1 MSFRTLSSFKP
12 PRAMVLAALALVGVV
27 LSLAAYGILAA
38 QQRVLIRT
46 QLEADAEQRGR
57 AIERRLRSDVAS
69 VFQLSPF
76 LGERG
81 PGTRDDFRR
90 LAEGILGTNQDLGA
104 LMWIPRV
111 PLLQRTDHEA
121 TARAQGFTG
130 YHIRRWSPEGESRDG
145 EQAHRAVD
153 ALPIYFAEPQDR
165 HAGKRGVDLATAPVL
180 ARELAQAVE
189 PGRPGQMGRLVVTR
203 PISWG
208 DDHRDYA
215 AILVFRPMYDNASPS
230 DSDAE
235 RREKFV
241 GYLAAAIRV
250 DALLEGA
257 LYIFAPEIHVA
268 MFDDAAA
275 NGREF
280 LCGFDADAARAFF
293 LPPSPD
299 ATPESNGAVLRMAM
313 EVPGRSWSLEF
324 RPASSY
330 LARHRGP
337 LPMVVLA
344 FGLLL
349 TGLVTTYANTL
360 MSRAAGVERIVEQR
374 TAELAHE
381 RFLLDTL
388 LNHSPDYIYFK
399 DAQSR
404 FIRIS
409 RALAGYFGLNEPA
422 EAVGKTDFDFFDA
435 ERARQYRADEQ
446 EVMRTGLPA
455 INKEE
460 EQPWPDGRVTWLSTT
475 KVPLFDA
482 QGQVIGTFGISRD
495 VTAQKRAAE
504 EVRQARDAA
513 EAASRAKSDF
523 LANMSHEI
531 RTPMNAIIGMTELVL
546 GTELSASQRDY
557 LTMVQASADSLLA
570 ILNDVLDF
578 SKIEAGKLELHPALF
593 DLEDELSKATKSLA
607 LKAHAKGLELACR
620 VRPGTPS
627 RFVGDATRLRQILVN
642 LLSNAIKFTEQ
653 GEVLV
658 EVGSSPAVGNG
669 EDADEAML
677 HISVT
682 DTGIGI
688 PPDKL
693 EKIFDAFEQVDTSTT
708 RRFGGAGLGLAI
720 CTRLVELMGGK
731 IWAESEVGRGSTF
744 HVTARLRLA
753 RNGAAEPAA
762 LPPAVRDARILVV
775 DDNATNRRIL
785 EEMLANW
792 GMSAHSVPH
801 GSAAI
806 DALREA
812 QRSGRPFQ
820 LVLTDA
826 NMPELD
832 GFQLAQQVKSDAQL
846 GSTVIMMLTSGDR
859 PGDVARCEQ
868 IGVAAYLLKPIHQS
882 ELLESILMALGAS
895 ATQQQPSPAL
905 AGDAAPLGPLRILLA
920 EDSLVNQKLAV
931 GLLSRHGHSVIVAND
946 GQEAVAALATHDVD
960 LVLMDVQM
968 PGMDGFEATAAIR
981 AKEKRSGK
989 HVPILAMTAHA
1000 MKGDRERC
1008 LEAGM
1013 DDYIA
1018 KPISANQLFAKMREL
1033 LGRPAA
1039 AR

>member
-1 MSFRTLSSFKP
+1 MGVGSPLLFRP
-12 PRAMVLAALALVGVV
+12 PRAILLAAIALVGSA
-27 LSLAAYGILAA
+27 LSLTAFWVLAA
-38 QQRVLIRT
+38 QQRVLLRT

-57 AIERRLRSDVAS
+57 AIERRLRADVAS
-69 VFQLSPF
+69 VYQLAPF

-81 PGTRDDFRR
+81 PGTRDDFHR

-104 LMWIPRV
+104 VMWIPKVLRS
-111 PLLQRTDHEA
+111 QRTDHEA
-121 TARAQGFTG
+121 TARALGFVG
-130 YHIRRWSPEGESRDG
+130 YHIRPWPAEAGPGVGEP
-145 EQAHRAVD
+145 AAPPA
-153 ALPIYFAEPQDR
+153 ALPIYFVEPQDR
-165 HAGKRGVDLATAPVL
+165 NLGKRGLDLATMPTL
-180 ARELAQAVE
+180 ASELAQAAE
-189 PGRPGQMGRLVVTR
+189 LGRAGSLGRLVVTK
-203 PISWG
+203 PMAWG
-208 DDHRDYA
+208 DDRRDYI
-215 AILVFRPMYDNASPS
+215 AILVFRPMYDNPLPS
-230 DSDAE
+230 DSAAE
-235 RREKFV
+235 RREKLL

-250 DALLEGA
+250 DTMLEGS

-268 MFDDAAA
+268 IFDDAAA

-293 LPPSPD
+293 VPRSD
-299 ATPESNGAVLRMAM
+299 GWTRESDLAAPRMAL

-324 RPASSY
+324 RPAESY
-330 LARHRGP
+330 LLRHRGP

-349 TGLVTTYANTL
+349 TALVTTYANTL
-360 MSRAAGVERIVEQR
+360 MSRAAGVERIVEER

-388 LNHSPDYIYFK
+388 LNHSPDFIYFK

-404 FIRIS
+404 FIRVS
-409 RALAGYFGLNEPA
+409 RALAGYFGLDDPREV
-422 EAVGKTDFDFFDA
+422 VGKTDVDFFDA
-435 ERARQYRADEQ
+435 QRAQQYRADE
-446 EVMRTGLPA
+446 ERIMRTGLPA

-482 QGQVIGTFGISRD
+482 RGRVIGTFGISRD
-495 VTAQKRAAE
+495 VTLQKRAAE
-504 EVRQARDAA
+504 EVRRARDAA

-546 GTELSASQRDY
+546 GTELSGSQRDY
-557 LTMVQASADSLLA
+557 LTMVKASADSLLA

-607 LKAHAKGLELACR
+607 PRAHAKGLELACR
-620 VRPGTPS
+620 IQPGTPL

-642 LLSNAIKFTEQ
+642 LLSNAIKFTEE

-658 EVGSSPAVGNG
+658 EVGSVLATGHGKDG
-669 EDADEAML
+669 EEIVL
-677 HISVT
+677 HIAVT

-688 PPDKL
+688 PSDKL

-708 RRFGGAGLGLAI
+708 RRFGGTGLGLAI
-720 CTRLVELMGGK
+720 CARLVELMGGR

-744 HVTARLRLA
+744 HVTVRLRLA
-753 RNGAAEPAA
+753 KDGVPEPNALPAA
-762 LPPAVRDARILVV
+762 VRQTRILVV

-792 GMSAHSVPH
+792 GMNAHSAPH
-801 GSAAI
+801 AAAAI
-806 DALREA
+806 EALREA

-820 LVLTDA
+820 LLLTDA
-826 NMPELD
+826 HMPEVD
-832 GFQLAQQVKSDAQL
+832 GFQLAQRVKADSQL

-859 PGDVARCEQ
+859 PGDVTRCEQ

-895 ATQQQPSPAL
+895 TAGEESAAAEADHQATL
-905 AGDAAPLGPLRILLA
+905 RPLRILLA

-931 GLLSRHGHSVIVAND
+931 ALLSKHGHSVIVAND
-946 GQEAVAALATHDVD
+946 GQEAVAAFAADKID

-981 AKEKRSGK
+981 EREKRSGR

-1018 KPISANQLFAKMREL
+1018 KPISPSQLFAKIEALMAK
-1033 LGRPAA
+1033 PAA
-1039 AR
+1039 PG

>member
-1 MSFRTLSSFKP
+1 MSLRTPSLFHLPKP
-12 PRAMVLAALALVGVV
+12 VLLTALALIGAG
-27 LSLAAYGILAA
+27 LSLATYMLLAA
-38 QQRVLIRT
+38 QQRVLLRT

-57 AIERRLRSDVAS
+57 AIERRLRTDVAS
-69 VFQLSPF
+69 VFQLSSF
-76 LGERG
+76 LGEKG

-90 LAEGILGTNQDLGA
+90 LAEGVLGTNQDLGA
-104 LMWIPRV
+104 VMWIPRV
-111 PLLQRTDHEA
+111 PRAERTDHEA
-121 TARAQGFTG
+121 TARAQGFTD
-130 YHIRRWSPEGESRDG
+130 YHIRPWPPEAASQGGEPANPLPDS
-145 EQAHRAVD
+145 
-153 ALPIYFAEPQDR
+153 LPIYFAEPHGR
-165 HAGKRGVDLATAPVL
+165 HAGKQGIDLATAPVL
-180 ARELAQAVE
+180 AGELARALE
-189 PGRPGQMGRLVVTR
+189 TRRPEQMSRVVVIK
-203 PISWG
+203 PMPWG
-208 DDHRDYA
+208 DDQRDYT
-215 AILVFRPMYDNASPS
+215 AILVFRPMYDNTSPS
-230 DSDAE
+230 DSDEE
-235 RREKFV
+235 RRAKLV

-250 DALLEGA
+250 DAMLEGA
-257 LYIFAPEIHVA
+257 LYVYAPEIHVA
-268 MFDDAAA
+268 MFDDAAG

-280 LCGFDADAARAFF
+280 LCGYDADAARAFV
-293 LPPSPD
+293 PAASRPVRG
-299 ATPESNGAVLRMAM
+299 SNGVGHRMAM

-324 RPASSY
+324 QPAHGY
-330 LARHRGP
+330 LLRHRGP
-337 LPMVVLA
+337 LPIVVLS

-349 TGLVTTYANTL
+349 TALVTTYANTL
-360 MSRAAGVERIVEQR
+360 ASRAAGVERIVRQR

-399 DAQSR
+399 DSQSR
-404 FIRIS
+404 FIHIS
-409 RALAGYFGLNEPA
+409 RALANYFGLNDPA

-435 ERARQYRADEQ
+435 LRAQQYRDDEQ

-475 KVPLFDA
+475 KVPLFDP

-495 VTAQKRAAE
+495 VTSQKRAAE

-546 GTELSASQRDY
+546 DTELSASQRDY
-557 LTMVQASADSLLA
+557 LTMVQASAESLLA

-578 SKIEAGKLELHPALF
+578 SKIEAGKLELHPAPF
-593 DLEDELSKATKSLA
+593 DLEDEMSKATKSLA

-627 RFVGDATRLRQILVN
+627 RFIGDATRLRQILVN

-658 EVGSSPAVGNG
+658 EVDGSSLGNG
-669 EDADEAML
+669 NGADEVML
-677 HISVT
+677 HIAVT

-688 PPDKL
+688 PSEKL
-693 EKIFDAFEQVDTSTT
+693 KKIFDAFEQVDTSTT
-708 RRFGGAGLGLAI
+708 RRFGGTGLGLAI
-720 CTRLVELMGGK
+720 CARLVDLMGGR
-731 IWAESEVGRGSTF
+731 IWAESEVGRGSAF
-744 HVTARLRLA
+744 HATVRLRMA
-753 RNGAAEPAA
+753 RDGVAEPAA
-762 LPPAVRDARILVV
+762 LPAAVRGTRILVV

-785 EEMLANW
+785 EELLANW
-792 GMSAHSVPH
+792 GMNAVSVPQ
-801 GSAAI
+801 GIAALET
-806 DALREA
+806 LREA

-832 GFQLAQQVKSDAQL
+832 GFQLAQQVKSDSQL

-882 ELLESILMALGAS
+882 ELLESILLALGAS
-895 ATQQQPSPAL
+895 AAQQQPSATL
-905 AGDAAPLGPLRILLA
+905 AEDTPSLGPLRILLA

-931 GLLSRHGHSVIVAND
+931 GLLSRQGHSVIVAND
-946 GQEAVAALATHDVD
+946 GQEAVAALAANEVD

-981 AKEKRSGK
+981 AREKRTGK

-1018 KPISANQLFAKMREL
+1018 KPIFANQLFAKMREL
-1033 LGRPAA
+1033 LNRFSVS
-1039 AR
+1039 R